1 MLYHRILNTA
11 AAYPFI
17 KTRKQHWGNKRLRI
31 GRWQRLIVSTAQCQ
45 ISDCCCF
52 TDDVGGEAE
61 KAKNYIQYPV
71 INHNGKEYEKTCVC
85 MCACVCVYI
94 YIYMNEWIWIYS
106 YIWLNIWMN
115 HTHTHT
121 HMNAWLCCT
130 PETDTRVPKG
140 SDQPPSAWQPYL

>member
-1 MLYHRILNTA
+1 MHIYTYTYTHSFSYSFTLYHRTLNTV

-17 KTRKQHWGNKRLRI
+17 KTRKQHWGNKGLRI
-31 GRWQRLIVSTAQCQ
+31 GRWQRLIMSTAQCR
-45 ISDCCCF
+45 INDCCWF

-94 YIYMNEWIWIYS
+94 WMNEWEYFHIYDWTYEWIT
-106 YIWLNIWMN
+106 

-121 HMNAWLCCT
+121 HECITLLY
-130 PETDTRVPKG
+130 TRN
-140 SDQPPSAWQPYL
+140 